1 MSGLLQGGPAVLFAV
16 AMYGVF
22 FALVGEQLR
31 RVVVADESFAARL
44 FGGLA
49 VVVLSAVVWVL
60 IGTVVFWTIL
70 LWFRFLLQEPHAW
83 RQQIIDLTAWFPLG
97 ALLHTGA
104 FSPGLASGL
113 AVLIGYP
120 ASLGIAAGFVALWHR
135 MRREAPTRAATGGIV
150 TVLGTKRVEEGQ

>member
-31 RVVVADESFAARL
+31 RVLVADESVAARI
-44 FGGLA
+44 FGSLA

-60 IGTVVFWTIL
+60 VGTVVFWTIL
-70 LWFRFLLQEPHAW
+70 LWFRFLLQEPHPW
-83 RQQIIDLTAWFPLG
+83 RQQIIDLTAWFPIG
-97 ALLHTGA
+97 ALLRTRA

-120 ASLGIAAGFVALWHR
+120 AALGIAAGMVALWHQI
-135 MRREAPTRAATGGIV
+135 RREAPVPAATGGIV
-150 TVLGTKRVEEGQ
+150 TVLGTKRVEER